1 MLCFTLLGVMG
12 IEGLVLNCKPDMKEG
27 GDKMEDKQKIE
38 KREQNEGILIYKLSV
53 IRRCVLR
60 CFSVNVVY
68 EVCVLC
74 SHINIFVSHQTRPTS
89 D

>member
-1 MLCFTLLGVMG
+1 
-12 IEGLVLNCKPDMKEG
+12 MKEG

-38 KREQNEGILIYKLSV
+38 KRKQNEGILIYKLSV

-74 SHINIFVSHQTRPTS
+74 SHINIFVSHQTGPTS